1 MQIWTF
7 DLTFDFLK
15 WFSKSLDLPTSRFQI
30 TLGFGE
36 PVAKHGIANE
46 FPEMTSI
53 SFGGFL
59 IQVGG
64 TTMMSMFE

>member
-1 MQIWTF
+1 M
-7 DLTFDFLK
+7 
-15 WFSKSLDLPTSRFQI
+15 DLPTSRFQI

-64 TTMMSMFE
+64 TRMMSIFE